1 MAIKSKLPVKIMN
14 NKPPIAA
21 IASTTQQRHQLTDEQ
36 TLALVQALR
45 RVVQQETSTT
55 TEAASICMG
64 TMVTFMMDLRGDN
77 IELVAKELKKISKR
91 IVSDFRSGKFRMQR
105 AS

>member
-1 MAIKSKLPVKIMN
+1 MHDKTKTVAL
-14 NKPPIAA
+14 
-21 IASTTQQRHQLTDEQ
+21 ASTTQQRHALTDEQ

-45 RVVQQETSTT
+45 RAVQQETSTT
-55 TEAASICMG
+55 TEAASVCMG
-64 TMVTFMMDLRGDN
+64 TMVTFLMDLRGDN